1 MFSSKISKIG
11 FCFKIQTSYFRYR
24 SDFDRVV
31 AMADIEFNNTVYNSS
46 NSNSISD
53 SLIGYRPPSENRI
66 NSEIAQDSNEIGSI
80 ADSSSANNNLSSDTS
95 SNAECEIDN
104 SKNSRENQAETEVVS
119 ESEVDNTRDPVRSD
133 YVTFEFSKMENVL
146 RDVMKLD

>member
-119 ESEVDNTRDPVRSD
+119 ESEVDNTRDPVCSD

>member
-24 SDFDRVV
+24 SDFDQVV

>member
-53 SLIGYRPPSENRI
+53 SLIGYRPPSDNQI

-80 ADSSSANNNLSSDTS
+80 ADSSSTNDNLSPDSS

-104 SKNSRENQAETEVVS
+104 SKNSRENQAETEIVS
-119 ESEVDNTRDPVRSD
+119 ESEVDNTGDPVRSD

>member
-1 MFSSKISKIG
+1 
-11 FCFKIQTSYFRYR
+11 
-24 SDFDRVV
+24 
-31 AMADIEFNNTVYNSS
+31 MADIEFNNTVYNSS

-53 SLIGYRPPSENRI
+53 SLIGYRPPSDNQI

-80 ADSSSANNNLSSDTS
+80 ADSSSTNDNLSPDSS

-104 SKNSRENQAETEVVS
+104 SKNSRENQAETEIVS
-119 ESEVDNTRDPVRSD
+119 EREVNNTGDPVRSD

>member
-53 SLIGYRPPSENRI
+53 SLIGYRPPSENQI
-66 NSEIAQDSNEIGSI
+66 NSEIDQDSNEIGSI

>member
-119 ESEVDNTRDPVRSD
+119 ESEVNNTRDPVCSD